1 MYKSNKTVLY
11 NDNGW
16 PSWSLYKLYMVLYC
30 TVLEYLTFMYTKY
43 VLYRTDMTFF
53 QLLPFFFLL
62 SF

>member
-1 MYKSNKTVLY
+1 M